1 MYGRPAPATVGGD
14 AVTVREL
21 SGTPPLRRMYVRVVA
36 LGLLKRAGVLGRGN
50 DLPALE
56 LTLDN
61 LMPDRD
67 HLAGYAKICGFRLG
81 GTLPSTYPH
90 VLAFPL
96 ALRLMTDRKFPMPLS
111 GLVHVANRITQHRP
125 IGVDEA
131 LKLRVRAEQL
141 RPHRKGTQFDLV
153 TEAVAGQAVVWRE
166 VSTFLRR
173 GDDTAS
179 SGVGDGQQGD
189 GEEQARRG
197 NASARLRPRSTW
209 RVEADVSPRYAAVS
223 GDRNPHHLHPLLA
236 RMFGFP
242 GLLAHGMWM
251 KARCFAELE
260 DRLPDRFV
268 ASVEFKRP
276 LLLPATVTLA
286 TTARDGG
293 WLIALQ
299 DAEEGTPH
307 LTGSIDPLPDE
318 DAPPS

>member
-179 SGVGDGQQGD
+179 GDQQAADEDQAQRDD
-189 GEEQARRG
+189 G
-197 NASARLRPRSTW
+197 SAALRPSSTW
-209 RVEADVSPRYAAVS
+209 RVEDDVSRRYAAVS

-242 GLLAHGMWM
+242 RLLAHGMWM
-251 KARCFAELE
+251 KARCLAELE
-260 DRLPDRFV
+260 RELPDRFTT
-268 ASVEFKRP
+268 SVDFKRP

-286 TTARDGG
+286 TAAQDGG
-293 WLIALQ
+293 WLVALQ
-299 DAEEGTPH
+299 DAEDGTPH
-307 LTGSIDPLPDE
+307 LTGLIEPLSDE
-318 DAPPS
+318 AAPPS